1 MESSEASLSRH
12 LADEAHTLA
21 LGFALGK
28 SLQSGLL
35 IFLSGVLGAGKTTLA
50 RGVLRGLDYRGRV
63 KSPSYALVELYE
75 LSSLYLYHFDFY
87 RLDNP
92 KGWIDAGFRDYFGT
106 DAVCLVEWPEKAA
119 GTLPAPDLEVQLALA
134 GHGRDV
140 RLLAHG
146 NEGRRCLS
154 ELKARIKDP

>member
-12 LADEAHTLA
+12 LADEAQTLA

-28 SLQSGLL
+28 SLQPGLL

-92 KGWIDAGFRDYFGT
+92 KGWVDAGFRDCFGT

-134 GHGRDV
+134 GDGRDV
-140 RLLAHG
+140 RLRAHSD
-146 NEGRRCLS
+146 EGRRCLS